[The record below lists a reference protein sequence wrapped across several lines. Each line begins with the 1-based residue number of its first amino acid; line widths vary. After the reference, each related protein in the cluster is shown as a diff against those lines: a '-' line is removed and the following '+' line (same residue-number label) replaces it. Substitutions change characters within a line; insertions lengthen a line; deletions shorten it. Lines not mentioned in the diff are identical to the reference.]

1 MVTSVNWIEIMYY
14 IFFAQFFVLLYNT
27 FIFTSCYQLDHEE
40 EQDFTHFLVKL
51 YNKITSFYQSE
62 EEDDDDDEEES
73 IIEKYED
80 KYKIKLET
88 LEKTETSI
96 DRLNQLKNSFII
108 ETTPYGNVLMFWD
121 QNRLSFTYYSDK
133 TMPYRFLEV
142 VARKYV
148 IMNRCKDIYY
158 IMENEMKTI
167 QVEPKKKTETSGVFA
182 KLKNYNQSSLHDIKS
197 NVKENRNI
205 KPKPMQQNIPDK
217 KEMVIKEHSNQ
228 YSYEGK
234 IMNFSFLK
242 KENKKNNVTF
252 GEFKKKY
259 KNE

>member
-1 MVTSVNWIEIMYY
+1 MTDILIDVLYY
-14 IFFAQFFVLLYNT
+14 IFFIQFLVLLYNT
-27 FIFTSCYQLDHEE
+27 IIFTSSYEL
-40 EQDFTHFLVKL
+40 
-51 YNKITSFYQSE
+51 E
-62 EEDDDDDEEES
+62 EEDEYEEEK

-80 KYKIKLET
+80 KYKNKLEL

-121 QNRLSFTYYSDK
+121 QNRRSFTYYSDK

-182 KLKNYNQSSLHDIKS
+182 KLKNYNQSTLHVIKT
-197 NVKENRNI
+197 NVTENRNI
-205 KPKPMQQNIPDK
+205 KPKPTQKNIPEK
-217 KEMVIKEHSNQ
+217 KEIVIKEHSNQ

-234 IMNFSFLK
+234 LMNFSFLK
-242 KENKKNNVTF
+242 KEVKNNNKNVTF
-252 GEFKKKY
+252 GEY
-259 KNE
+259 KNNIKNINK

>member
-1 MVTSVNWIEIMYY
+1 MVNNINWIEFMYY
-14 IFFAQFFVLLYNT
+14 IFFTQFLVLLYNT
-27 FIFTSCYQLDHEE
+27 IIITCSYSIYEE
-40 EQDFTHFLVKL
+40 E
-51 YNKITSFYQSE
+51 E
-62 EEDDDDDEEES
+62 EEYEEEK

-80 KYKIKLET
+80 KYKNKLET

-167 QVEPKKKTETSGVFA
+167 RAVYALEVKKFNELKTSIV
-182 KLKNYNQSSLHDIKS
+182 
-197 NVKENRNI
+197 
-205 KPKPMQQNIPDK
+205 
-217 KEMVIKEHSNQ
+217 
-228 YSYEGK
+228 
-234 IMNFSFLK
+234 
-242 KENKKNNVTF
+242 
-252 GEFKKKY
+252 
-259 KNE
+259 

>member
-1 MVTSVNWIEIMYY
+1 MVNSVTWIEIMYY
-14 IFFAQFFVLLYNT
+14 LFFAQILVLLYNT
-27 FIFTSCYQLDHEE
+27 IIFTSSYEME
-40 EQDFTHFLVKL
+40 
-51 YNKITSFYQSE
+51 E
-62 EEDDDDDEEES
+62 EEDYEEEN

-80 KYKIKLET
+80 KYKNKLET

-121 QNRLSFTYYSDK
+121 QNRRSFTYYSDK

-148 IMNRCKDIYY
+148 IMNQCKDIYY

-167 QVEPKKKTETSGVFA
+167 RVEPKKKTETSNVFA
-182 KLKNYNQSSLHDIKS
+182 KLKNYNQSSLHDIKT
-197 NVKENRNI
+197 NVTENRNI
-205 KPKPMQQNIPDK
+205 KPKPTQKNIPEK
-217 KEMVIKEHSNQ
+217 KEIVIKEHSNQ

-242 KENKKNNVTF
+242 KEVKNNNTNFTF
-252 GEFKKKY
+252 GEY
-259 KNE
+259 KNNIKNINK

>member
-1 MVTSVNWIEIMYY
+1 MFSCGKWIEFMYY
-14 IFFAQFFVLLYNT
+14 IFFTQFLVLLYNT
-27 FIFTSCYQLDHEE
+27 FIFTSSYQLDGEE
-40 EQDFTHFLVKL
+40 EQDFTHFLGKL
-51 YNKITSFYQSE
+51 YNKIIFNSSYKPEEKE
-62 EEDDDDDEEES
+62 EEEK

-80 KYKIKLET
+80 KYKNKLEK

-96 DRLNQLKNSFII
+96 DRLNQLKNSFIT

-148 IMNRCKDIYY
+148 IMNQCKDIYY

-205 KPKPMQQNIPDK
+205 KPKPTQKNIPDK
-217 KEMVIKEHSNQ
+217 KEIVVKEHSNQ

>member
-1 MVTSVNWIEIMYY
+1 MISSVNWIEFMYY
-14 IFFAQFFVLLYNT
+14 IFFTQFLVLLYNT
-27 FIFTSCYQLDHEE
+27 II
-40 EQDFTHFLVKL
+40 
-51 YNKITSFYQSE
+51 ITCSYSIYE
-62 EEDDDDDEEES
+62 EEDEEYEEEK

-80 KYKIKLET
+80 KYKNKLEL

-148 IMNRCKDIYY
+148 IMNHCKDIYY

-167 QVEPKKKTETSGVFA
+167 QLEPKKKTETSGVFA
-182 KLKNYNQSSLHDIKS
+182 KLKNYNQSTLHDIKS
-197 NVKENRNI
+197 NVTENRNI
-205 KPKPMQQNIPDK
+205 KPKPTQKIIPEK
-217 KEMVIKEHSNQ
+217 KEIVIKEHSNQ

-234 IMNFSFLK
+234 LMNFSFLK
-242 KENKKNNVTF
+242 KEVKNNNKNVTF
-252 GEFKKKY
+252 GEY
-259 KNE
+259 KNNIKNINK

>member
-1 MVTSVNWIEIMYY
+1 ME
-14 IFFAQFFVLLYNT
+14 
-27 FIFTSCYQLDHEE
+27 
-40 EQDFTHFLVKL
+40 
-51 YNKITSFYQSE
+51 E
-62 EEDDDDDEEES
+62 EEDYEEEN

-80 KYKIKLET
+80 KYKNKLET

-121 QNRLSFTYYSDK
+121 QNRRSFTYYSDK

-148 IMNRCKDIYY
+148 IMNQCKDIYY

-167 QVEPKKKTETSGVFA
+167 RVEPKKKTETSNVFA
-182 KLKNYNQSSLHDIKS
+182 KLKNYNQSSLHDIKT
-197 NVKENRNI
+197 NVTENRNI
-205 KPKPMQQNIPDK
+205 KPKPTQKNIPEK
-217 KEMVIKEHSNQ
+217 KEIVIKEHSNQ

-242 KENKKNNVTF
+242 KEVKNNNTNFTF
-252 GEFKKKY
+252 GEY
-259 KNE
+259 KNNIKNINK

>member
-27 FIFTSCYQLDHEE
+27 FIFTSSYQLDHEE

-51 YNKITSFYQSE
+51 YNNITSSYQSD
-62 EEDDDDDEEES
+62 EEDDDKEET

-80 KYKIKLET
+80 KYKNKLVT

-148 IMNRCKDIYY
+148 IMNQCKDIYY

-167 QVEPKKKTETSGVFA
+167 RMEPKKKTETSNVFA

-197 NVKENRNI
+197 NVTENRNI
-205 KPKPMQQNIPDK
+205 KPKPTQKNIPEK
-217 KEMVIKEHSNQ
+217 KEIVIKEHSNQ

-259 KNE
+259 KN

>member
-1 MVTSVNWIEIMYY
+1 MMYY
-14 IFFAQFFVLLYNT
+14 IFFAQFLVLLYNT
-27 FIFTSCYQLDHEE
+27 IIFTSCYQPEE
-40 EQDFTHFLVKL
+40 E
-51 YNKITSFYQSE
+51 E
-62 EEDDDDDEEES
+62 EEEEEK

-80 KYKIKLET
+80 KYKSKLEI

-96 DRLNQLKNSFII
+96 DKLKQLKNSFII
-108 ETTPYGNVLMFWD
+108 EKTPYGNVLMFWD

-167 QVEPKKKTETSGVFA
+167 QVEPKKKTETSSVFA
-182 KLKNYNQSSLHDIKS
+182 KLKNYNQSSIHDIKS
-197 NVKENRNI
+197 NVKENRNT
-205 KPKPMQQNIPDK
+205 KPKTIQKKIPEK
-217 KEMVIKEHSNQ
+217 KEIVVKEHSNQ

-234 IMNFSFLK
+234 IINFSFLK
-242 KENKKNNVTF
+242 KENKKVNNVTF
-252 GEFKKKY
+252 EEYKKKY

>member
-27 FIFTSCYQLDHEE
+27 FIFTSCYQLDNEE

-51 YNKITSFYQSE
+51 YNKITSSYQSDE
-62 EEDDDDDEEES
+62 EDDDDEEET

-217 KEMVIKEHSNQ
+217 KDMVIKEHSNQ

>member
-1 MVTSVNWIEIMYY
+1 MEEDEDY
-14 IFFAQFFVLLYNT
+14 
-27 FIFTSCYQLDHEE
+27 EE
-40 EQDFTHFLVKL
+40 EKV
-51 YNKITSFYQSE
+51 
-62 EEDDDDDEEES
+62 
-73 IIEKYED
+73 IEKYED
-80 KYKIKLET
+80 KYKNKLET

-96 DRLNQLKNSFII
+96 DRLNQLKNSFIT

-148 IMNRCKDIYY
+148 IMNHCTDIYY

-205 KPKPMQQNIPDK
+205 KPKPIQKNIPDK
-217 KEMVIKEHSNQ
+217 KEIVIKEHSNQ

-242 KENKKNNVTF
+242 KETKKANNVTF
-252 GEFKKKY
+252 GEYKKKY

>member
-1 MVTSVNWIEIMYY
+1 MISSVNWIEFMYY
-14 IFFAQFFVLLYNT
+14 IFFTQFLVLLYNT
-27 FIFTSCYQLDHEE
+27 IIITYSYSIYEE
-40 EQDFTHFLVKL
+40 E
-51 YNKITSFYQSE
+51 E
-62 EEDDDDDEEES
+62 EEYEEEKV
-73 IIEKYED
+73 IEKYED
-80 KYKIKLET
+80 KYKNKLET

-96 DRLNQLKNSFII
+96 DRLNQLKNSFIT

-148 IMNRCKDIYY
+148 IMNHCKDIYY

-205 KPKPMQQNIPDK
+205 KPKPTQKNIPDK
-217 KEMVIKEHSNQ
+217 KEIVIKEHSNQ

-234 IMNFSFLK
+234 LMNFSFLK
-242 KENKKNNVTF
+242 KENKKANNFTF
-252 GEFKKKY
+252 EEFKKKY

>member
-1 MVTSVNWIEIMYY
+1 MISSVNWIEIMYY
-14 IFFAQFFVLLYNT
+14 IFFTQFLVLLYNT
-27 FIFTSCYQLDHEE
+27 IIFTSSYELEE
-40 EQDFTHFLVKL
+40 EE
-51 YNKITSFYQSE
+51 YE
-62 EEDDDDDEEES
+62 EEKV
-73 IIEKYED
+73 IEKYED
-80 KYKIKLET
+80 KYKNKLEK

-96 DRLNQLKNSFII
+96 ERLNQLKNSFIT

-148 IMNRCKDIYY
+148 IMNHCKDIYY

-205 KPKPMQQNIPDK
+205 KPKPTQKNIPDK
-217 KEMVIKEHSNQ
+217 KEIVIKEHSNQ

-234 IMNFSFLK
+234 LMNFSFLK
-242 KENKKNNVTF
+242 KENKKANNVTF